1 MTFSNV
7 SARRAE
13 HAGTDRSVQVIAFM
27 MALVFLPVL
36 ATHVAV
42 LTLGSDISLGT
53 LKQGVWQ
60 VARLPERAP
69 G

>member
-7 SARRAE
+7 TARRAE
-13 HAGTDRSVQVIAFM
+13 HAGTDRSVLVIAFM
-27 MALVFLPVL
+27 MALVFVPVL

-42 LTLGSDISLGT
+42 LTLGSDISLSA
-53 LKQGVWQ
+53 LKQGVSQ
-60 VARLPERAP
+60 VAKLSERAP

>member
-7 SARRAE
+7 SARRA
-13 HAGTDRSVQVIAFM
+13 ARARGDRSVFVIAFM
-27 MALVFLPVL
+27 MALVFVPVL

-42 LTLGSDISLGT
+42 LTIAPEGSALLT
-53 LKQGVWQ
+53 EGVAQ
-60 VARLPERAP
+60 VAKLFGRAF